1 MVEGRLGYNK
11 SNDRY
16 GILVAD
22 LWGNDGLHCG
32 EGIEVLVDD
41 KWVASR
47 MEMAWKP
54 DGNHWYLV
62 GTPYYGD
69 LEYVRVRQ

>member
-1 MVEGRLGYNK
+1 MIEGRLGYNS

-16 GILVAD
+16 GVLVTD
-22 LWGNDGLHCG
+22 LWENNGLHCG
-32 EGIEVLVDD
+32 EGIEVFVDD
-41 KWVASR
+41 KWIYSR
-47 MEMAWKP
+47 MEMAWDK

-69 LEYVRVRQ
+69 LEYVRVRI